1 MNLITQAK
9 QVFKTERPEHF
20 TNFTHCSEC
29 EEHDQTLLAA
39 DMDTIGIE
47 ALGNPGWDPICFTS
61 VEGKKYYLPALVRL
75 SLETINDEFYFEQF
89 LFHLTYDD
97 VENELYTSCSNEQKK
112 FIVDFIGFVI
122 EEYAEI
128 LETNMCADDAL
139 SCHELWTGKAG

>member
-1 MNLITQAK
+1 MNWIILSK

-20 TNFTHCSEC
+20 TDFTHCCEC